1 MKTQEYRDSHKKGNF
16 ISRYGL
22 FMKYKAPK
30 ATRYDIRDT
39 KNETVH
45 R

>member
-1 MKTQEYRDSHKKGNF
+1 MKPQDYTDSHKKGNF

-30 ATRYDIRDT
+30 ATRYDIGYT